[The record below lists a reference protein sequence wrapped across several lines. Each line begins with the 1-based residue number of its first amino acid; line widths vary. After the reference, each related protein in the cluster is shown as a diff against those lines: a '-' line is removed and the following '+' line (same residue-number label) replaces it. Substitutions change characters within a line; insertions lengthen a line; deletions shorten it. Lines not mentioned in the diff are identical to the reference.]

1 MQSECRRREDVGRLW
16 ADCRFRLSIQTW
28 ELAGWG
34 TGWLQTGWPAIET
47 TREHNVDP
55 GRRFAPPL
63 GVGTTAVDAAFHS
76 STFPRKPPGR
86 GRQRAARAERKDG
99 SNTIRPNSP
108 RVATPPRLPP
118 PLLVYHTLSTRR
130 VARASQ
136 FQPHS
141 QNDSCPAAVQTR
153 RLQHRLAPL
162 SRRISRH
169 STTTY
174 HIDSSSHNSVVYI
187 E

>member
-1 MQSECRRREDVGRLW
+1 MG
-16 ADCRFRLSIQTW
+16 RLSIQTVDSDVGT
-28 ELAGWG
+28 GWLQ

-47 TREHNVDP
+47 TREHIVETHDAGSP
-55 GRRFAPPL
+55 PPL
-63 GVGTTAVDAAFHS
+63 GVGTTAVDAAFHT

-141 QNDSCPAAVQTR
+141 QNDSCPAAVQTC